1 MTAMLI
7 NTELSADRVRSA
19 VSLILDTLGEP
30 QTDAQRMAL
39 EASRADDKE
48 KTLSELSAALGN
60 ALGGTN

>member
-48 KTLSELSAALGN
+48 KTLSELSVALGN